1 MILRPMG
8 ASLGMLSLA
17 LVAKWAFLLGLG
29 LGGALL
35 GAVCALRRERE
46 ATDGAET
53 APAPAADGAI

>member
-29 LGGALL
+29 LGAA
-35 GAVCALRRERE
+35 AVAVMCSGRRRDAAPDAPME
-46 ATDGAET
+46 A
-53 APAPAADGAI
+53 P